1 MKQKLLLIT
10 CLVTSNFLVGQ
21 TITRIEVK
29 GFLYAN
35 ANEVESVAIYN
46 TSSSKGTITNEKGE
60 FVLEVAE
67 NDVIE
72 ISALQFEMQKV
83 TITKEVIE
91 SKSLKIYLVE
101 QVNELNEVTV
111 GNRLTGDLLKDI
123 NNIEGKPPINFYDVG
138 IPGYTGKIATQSERV
153 MNEATTG
160 PGGQK
165 LKWYSPLTG
174 TIPLNP
180 IINGISGRTKMLK
193 ERVNLEEREALIQ
206 SIKGRL
212 AKDFF
217 MSYPLKNHLKMEFL
231 YFCADDE
238 SFIETCKNQTDFEV
252 YNFLILK
259 YTQFLQ
265 NKNGNKD

>member
-21 TITRIEVK
+21 TINRVEVH
-29 GFLYAN
+29 GFMYAN
-35 ANEVESVAIYN
+35 TNDIEGVAIYN

-72 ISALQFEMQKV
+72 ISALQFEAQTV

-101 QVNELNEVTV
+101 QVNQLNEVTV
-111 GNRLTGDLLKDI
+111 GNKLTGDLLKDI

-138 IPGYTGKIATQSERV
+138 IPGYTGKVATQSERRLAQAGEFKPSMLV
-153 MNEATTG
+153 G
-160 PGGQK
+160 ILLGSGS
-165 LKWYSPLTG
+165 LD
-174 TIPLNP
+174 P
-180 IINGISGRTKMLK
+180 IINGLSGRTKMLK
-193 ERVNLEEREALIQ
+193 QRVNVEERETLMQ
-206 SIKGRL
+206 SIKGRM

-217 MSYPLKNHLKMEFL
+217 ESHPLENHLRMDFF

-238 SFIETCKNQTDFEV
+238 HFIETCKNQTDFEI
-252 YNFLILK
+252 F
-259 YTQFLQ
+259 QFLKMKYEQ
-265 NKNGNKD
+265 YMKNLTEIKD